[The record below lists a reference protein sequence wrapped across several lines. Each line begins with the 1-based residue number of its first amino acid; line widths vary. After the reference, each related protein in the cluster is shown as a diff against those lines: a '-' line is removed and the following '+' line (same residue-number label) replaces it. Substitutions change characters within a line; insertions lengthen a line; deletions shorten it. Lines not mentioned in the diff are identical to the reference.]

1 MKKTEEIQIKQKPKK
16 PPTKTLVKKQL
27 PIVKEE
33 QVAVD
38 LDPSTNKFIIET
50 NICEPWAV
58 CNVTMPKLLFTK
70 SINSNEQKI
79 KDKSSIA
86 FDLHYVTKPNEPLS
100 IVKAAKNGIE
110 KLNLH
115 HIDAEGQVQP
125 TWTFLNARIA
135 GIDFGTLSYEA
146 DGTEEN
152 PWNQIKV
159 EVEYEKLL
167 IDGFEV

>member
-1 MKKTEEIQIKQKPKK
+1 MKKTEESETKQKTKK

-27 PIVKEE
+27 PTIEEE
-33 QVAVD
+33 QVVVD
-38 LDPSTNKFIIET
+38 LDSSTNKFIIET

-58 CNVTMPKLLFTK
+58 SNFTMPKLLFTK

-79 KDKSSIA
+79 KDKSSIG
-86 FDLHYVTKPNEPLS
+86 FDLHYVTKPNQPLS

-110 KLNLH
+110 KLKLH
-115 HIDAEGQVQP
+115 HVDAEGAIQS

-135 GIDFGTLSYEA
+135 GIDFGSLSYEA
-146 DGTEEN
+146 DGTEEK
-152 PWNQIKV
+152 PWNQIKI